1 MATCPCAAPRAHS
14 SDGEDAITSTAL
26 NLMGE
31 PAHLG
36 RFCGSNEYTVTPGVV
51 EFYAD
56 ALEDH
61 HPRYAEFAPPLLHH
75 SECYKFAGEWYLENL
90 FGNLH
95 AQQDWELFRAHSRRL
110 GGSLPLDHRRSLHP
124 SEAGTT
130 S

>member
-1 MATCPCAAPRAHS
+1 
-14 SDGEDAITSTAL
+14 
-26 NLMGE
+26 MGE

-95 AQQDWELFRAHSRRL
+95 AQQDWELFAPIPV
-110 GGSLPLDHRRSLHP
+110 GSVVRSLSTIVDRFTKRGRDYVVNETDFYAADDGRLLIRGRP
-124 SEAGTT
+124 SNP
-130 S
+130 SCR